1 MIYPPP
7 RRRLE
12 EQLPVRDELALE
24 EAVDVGRPVLLD
36 ERPPRRARV
45 VDLRPRVAQRVVVRL
60 GEVLDR
66 VPPHEPAARDLDRQ
80 ARLRPRHEHRAEG
93 PLAHGVGPLDKPTNR
108 VGAHELLL
116 VLVVVLEAADP
127 ERPALRVEHLPE
139 LLLPDLG
146 RVVLVGPL
154 PLVAV
159 ERRRAL
165 LVQDLQRMLD
175 LLRRGGGRR
184 RRGLLLLGLLLLRRL
199 LLLRLLL
206 AALGSSGRALRLH
219 LRLGQRDVADDGHEL
234 RLVHAQV
241 EPAEDVGK
249 LGPEL
254 RVHGELRR
262 VDERLRWQL
271 LV

>member
-1 MIYPPP
+1 MMSQGARSLMFFPPP

-60 GEVLDR
+60 REVLDR

-80 ARLRPRHEHRAEG
+80 ARLRPGDEHRPEG

-127 ERPALRVEHLPE
+127 ERPALRVEHLPQ

-159 ERRRAL
+159 QGGGAL
-165 LVQDLQRMLD
+165 LVQNLQRMLD

-206 AALGSSGRALRLH
+206 
-219 LRLGQRDVADDGHEL
+219 
-234 RLVHAQV
+234 
-241 EPAEDVGK
+241 
-249 LGPEL
+249 
-254 RVHGELRR
+254 
-262 VDERLRWQL
+262 
-271 LV
+271 

>member
-7 RRRLE
+7 SRRLE
-12 EQLPVRDELALE
+12 EQLPVRHELALE

-36 ERPPRRARV
+36 ERAPRRTRV

-60 GEVLDR
+60 REVLDR

-80 ARLRPRHEHRAEG
+80 ARLRPGHEHRAEG
-93 PLAHGVGPLDKPTNR
+93 PLAHRVGPLDEAADGVR
-108 VGAHELLL
+108 AHELLL

-127 ERPALRVEHLPE
+127 ERPALGVEHLPE

-165 LVQDLQRMLD
+165 LVQDFERVLD
-175 LLRRGGGRR
+175 FFGSRGRR
-184 RRGLLLLGLLLLRRL
+184 RRGGLLLLRFLLLRRL

-206 AALGSSGRALRLH
+206 ATLGSTGR
-219 LRLGQRDVADDGHEL
+219 
-234 RLVHAQV
+234 
-241 EPAEDVGK
+241 
-249 LGPEL
+249 
-254 RVHGELRR
+254 RR
-262 VDERLRWQL
+262 RRRRRKRRR
-271 LV
+271 